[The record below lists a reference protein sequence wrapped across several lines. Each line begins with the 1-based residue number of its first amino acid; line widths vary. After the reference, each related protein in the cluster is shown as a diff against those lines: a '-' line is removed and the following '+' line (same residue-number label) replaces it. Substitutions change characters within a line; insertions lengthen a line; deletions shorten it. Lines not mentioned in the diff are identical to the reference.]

1 MATRSESARCRLCG
15 VAVDAEE
22 LRRSLCPVCDEYAQ
36 HVALHSNK
44 GLERIVGELQ
54 NQPLFREP
62 ARRGH

>member
-1 MATRSESARCRLCG
+1 MSTSPTDSCRLCG
-15 VAVDAEE
+15 APIDAHDA
-22 LRRSLCPVCDEYAQ
+22 RRRLCSICDDYAQ
-36 HVALHSNK
+36 HVALYSNK